1 MLGSLR
7 DAVERGLLRCADK
20 MKEAARQA
28 GEALQLQA
36 IPAKGLTGSDAK
48 VEATAPAEPPLKA
61 RQRHRNTR
69 RQGQLTRYE
78 AVMHR
83 HQAGESIRAI
93 GRAMRLDHRTV
104 AGLVHVQAFPERAP
118 RAAVPSL
125 LDAHREYL
133 ATRVAEGCRN
143 AVQVWRELRARG
155 FTGGHGIVRDAF
167 AQLRGDT
174 AIGGRLHAVAAAV
187 RRVVRPSTRR
197 ACAGVLGGDKPKLA
211 QAERDDHRRRF
222 VQSLCRIEPAVAAAR
237 SLAHQVRC
245 TDAPSST

>member
-1 MLGSLR
+1 
-7 DAVERGLLRCADK
+7 

-36 IPAKGLTGSDAK
+36 IAAKGLTGSDAK

-104 AGLVHVQAFPERAP
+104 AGLVHAQVFPERAP

-187 RRVVRPSTRR
+187 RRGARLGQAQARPGRTRR
-197 ACAGVLGGDKPKLA
+197 PPAALRPVAVPHRAGRCCSAQPGASSQMYGRAKLDLMRIRVLHPN
-211 QAERDDHRRRF
+211 
-222 VQSLCRIEPAVAAAR
+222 
-237 SLAHQVRC
+237 
-245 TDAPSST
+245 